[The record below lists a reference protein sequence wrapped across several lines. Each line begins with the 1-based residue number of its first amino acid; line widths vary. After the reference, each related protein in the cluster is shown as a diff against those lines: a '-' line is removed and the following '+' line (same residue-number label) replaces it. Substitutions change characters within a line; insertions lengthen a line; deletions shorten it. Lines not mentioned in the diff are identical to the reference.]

1 MQMRC
6 LLRERKGFR
15 KGFRVEGAG
24 LVGTAGEWL
33 CHMPQYSSVL
43 TRRAPAHLSA
53 AGLVQCIM
61 RCLNRL
67 LDPTLSDSAA
77 IFVGN
82 LVTSVVN
89 NVRSRVP
96 FP

>member
-15 KGFRVEGAG
+15 NGFRVEGAG

-33 CHMPQYSSVL
+33 CHMPQYS
-43 TRRAPAHLSA
+43 RRAPAHLSA
-53 AGLVQCIM
+53 TGLVQCIM